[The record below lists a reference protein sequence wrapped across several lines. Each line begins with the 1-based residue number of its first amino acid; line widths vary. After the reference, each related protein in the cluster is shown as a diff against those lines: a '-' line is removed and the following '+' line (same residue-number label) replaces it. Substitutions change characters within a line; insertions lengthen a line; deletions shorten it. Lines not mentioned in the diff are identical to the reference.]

1 MQQQSRAI
9 ASWWRQVSPAVRE
22 ELVTLGP
29 GDLLP
34 GQLTDDLRSF
44 GVEVADV
51 AVALRLHGHTYR
63 VHAQPPALSE
73 FLTAAR
79 VWQAGWAAA

>member
-9 ASWWRQVSPAVRE
+9 ASWWRQVSPALRE

-51 AVALRLHGHTYR
+51 AVALELHGRTYC
-63 VHAQPPALSE
+63 VHAQPPALSA
-73 FLTAAR
+73 FLAAAR
-79 VWQAGWAAA
+79 VWEEGWRDG